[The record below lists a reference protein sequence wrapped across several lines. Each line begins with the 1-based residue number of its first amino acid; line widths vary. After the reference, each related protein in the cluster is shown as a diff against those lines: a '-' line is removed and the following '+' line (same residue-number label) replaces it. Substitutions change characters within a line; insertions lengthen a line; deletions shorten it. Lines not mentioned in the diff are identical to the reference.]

1 MSALNPCISLYGCY
15 IGCDSS
21 RIVMQ
26 LGKCSHCMHVVCS
39 LFSALLSI
47 VIKFAHVELYTR
59 RYLFSV
65 RDVISARKLST
76 KVSVGL

>member
-26 LGKCSHCMHVVCS
+26 LGKCSHCMHVNCG
-39 LFSALLSI
+39 LFSVLLSI
-47 VIKFAHVELYTR
+47 VLKFAHVGYTR